1 MTDPETTD
9 FKVKKNP
16 LKHKIVRIFM
26 HVLLEFFYEI
36 RGVCELRSATCLIAK
51 VI

>member
-1 MTDPETTD
+1 MTYPETTD
-9 FKVKKNP
+9 FKVKKNL
-16 LKHKIVRIFM
+16 LKRKIVRIFM
-26 HVLLEFFYEI
+26 YILLEFFYEI